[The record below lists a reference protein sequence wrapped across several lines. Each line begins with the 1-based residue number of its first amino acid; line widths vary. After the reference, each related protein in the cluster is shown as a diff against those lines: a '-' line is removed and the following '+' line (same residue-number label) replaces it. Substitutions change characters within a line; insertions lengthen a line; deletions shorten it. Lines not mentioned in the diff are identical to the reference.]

1 MKSKL
6 FLIVM
11 LLTGCHESEII
22 HPQGEHPT
30 IEQELEIFDAPPL
43 EPGMVGSPAQ
53 DLRHEFAAKYKAAR
67 KEKLRHQTS
76 CESCGKSAAQLA
88 AIGGHLET
96 HHVISVERIYNEN
109 LDDGLISDTAN
120 LIVLCRGGKSR
131 ECHFNI
137 GHDPD
142 GPWKPLTP
150 SWRVS
155 NPRVWL
161 DAAKILRNGGK
172 F

>member
-1 MKSKL
+1 MKLRL
-6 FLIVM
+6 FLIAM
-11 LLTGCHESEII
+11 MIIGCQESTI

-30 IEQELEIFDAPPL
+30 IEQELEIFDAPLL
-43 EPGMVGSPAQ
+43 EPGVVGSPAQ
-53 DLRHEFAAKYKAAR
+53 DLRHEFAAKYEAAR
-67 KEKLRHQTS
+67 KLKLQHQAS
-76 CESCGKSAAQLA
+76 CEACGKSPAQLA
-88 AIGGHLET
+88 TIGGHLET

-109 LDDGLISDTAN
+109 LDDGLISDPAN
-120 LIVLCRGGKSR
+120 LIVLCRGGKSS

-155 NPRVWL
+155 NTNVRR
-161 DAAKILRNGGK
+161 DAAKIMQNGGK